1 MNKSLLNC
9 TILALALALAGCNSD
24 GTINKQD
31 VGLVGGGVAGG
42 ALGHALGGNTVSTVG
57 GAVGGAYLGSKVGQ
71 SMDNSG
77 N

>member
-1 MNKSLLNC
+1 MNKSLLSC
-9 TILALALALAGCNSD
+9 TIFAIALALAGCNSN

-31 VGLVGGGVAGG
+31 VGLVAGGVAGG
-42 ALGHALGGNTVSTVG
+42 ALGHAIGGNTAGTVA

-71 SMDNSG
+71 SMDN